1 VNNQNK
7 GGDMKRF
14 ARVVMVLCAIVWMAE
29 PAPAQTTISIVQA
42 ESMLNRGFTHT
53 PDSVTTRLSVG
64 SAGSNTLWDFSNLK
78 SNIPIVLKPVAVN
91 STPYGFTRV
100 GATHAHTGQASITY
114 SGIPISATAW
124 RYYTYTKS
132 PGGATATLGTLGD
145 MAAGTI
151 PFLGSGMAEWVNSRP
166 DTMYALPVSYLSTW
180 KSSYIDT
187 TFIQLNGSYLAPGLV
202 TKIHNVTYTVDA
214 YGAMKMPGGIIEQAL
229 RIKRVDTMSTGIVE
243 VRYIFVSDR
252 FARVEVTA
260 KDAGQAGDTIDV
272 TPPTWWNVAIPTDV
286 KIVESTPVEYRLSQ
300 NYPNPF
306 NPTTTIRFGLPE
318 RSTVTIKV
326 FNLLGEEVATL
337 VDGIYDAGERAVEFD
352 AANLASGVY
361 VYRLQAGTF
370 TQTRKMVVM
379 R

>member
-1 VNNQNK
+1 VFNKQNK
-7 GGDMKRF
+7 GEDMNYFVRC
-14 ARVVMVLCAIVWMAE
+14 VLVLCGVVLMVELAS
-29 PAPAQTTISIVQA
+29 AQTTISIIQA
-42 ESMLNRGFTHT
+42 ESMLNRGYTHT
-53 PDSVTTRLSVG
+53 PDSVTTRLYVG
-64 SAGSNTLWDFSNLK
+64 HAGSNTQWDFSNLK
-78 SNIPIVLKPVAVN
+78 TNIPIALKPVAVS

-114 SGIPISATAW
+114 SGISVVATSW

-132 PGGATATLGTLGD
+132 PGGATATMGILGD
-145 MAAGTI
+145 MAAGTV
-151 PFLGSGMAEWVNSRP
+151 PLFGNGLAEWVNARP
-166 DTMYALPVSYLSTW
+166 DTIYTLPVTYQSVW
-180 KSSYIDT
+180 NSSYTDT
-187 TFIQLNGSYLAPGLV
+187 SFVLLGASYIVPIT
-202 TKIHNVTYTVDA
+202 TKTHKVTYTVDA

-229 RIKRVDTMSTGIVE
+229 RIKRVDTTSTGVN
-243 VRYIFVSDR
+243 VKYIFVSDR
-252 FARVEVTA
+252 LARVEVSA
-260 KDAGQAGDTIDV
+260 KDTNQTGDSINV

-286 KIVESTPVEYRLSQ
+286 KIVENTPVEYRLSQ

-318 RSTVTIKV
+318 RSTVTLKV
-326 FNLLGEEVATL
+326 FNLLGEEVATV

-370 TQTRKMVVM
+370 TQTRKMVVL

>member
-1 VNNQNK
+1 
-7 GGDMKRF
+7 MKYFSRC
-14 ARVVMVLCAIVWMAE
+14 ALVLCTIVWMAE
-29 PAPAQTTISIVQA
+29 TASAQTTISIVQA
-42 ESMLNRGFTHT
+42 ESMLNRGFTHI

-64 SAGSNTLWDFSNLK
+64 SAGRNTLWDFSNLK
-78 SNIPIVLKPVAVN
+78 SNIPIVLKSVAPG
-91 STPYGFTRV
+91 STPYGFTRP

-114 SGIPISATAW
+114 SGISVVATAW
-124 RYYTYTKS
+124 RYYTYAKS
-132 PGGATATLGTLGD
+132 PGGATAILGTLGD
-145 MAAGTI
+145 MAAGTV
-151 PFLGSGMAEWVNSRP
+151 PLFGNGLAEWVNARP
-166 DTMYALPVSYLSTW
+166 DTIYALPTTYQSSW
-180 KSSYIDT
+180 KSSYTDT
-187 TFIQLNGSYLAPGLV
+187 SFLLLGSSYIIPVAV
-202 TKIHNVTYTVDA
+202 KDHRATYTVDA
-214 YGAMKMPGGIIEQAL
+214 YGAMKMPGGSLEQAL
-229 RIKRVDTMSTGIVE
+229 RIKRVDTMSTGAVE

-260 KDAGQAGDTIDV
+260 RDAGQAGDTIDV
-272 TPPTWWNVAIPTDV
+272 TPPTWWNVWIPTDV

-318 RSTVTIKV
+318 RSTVTVKV
-326 FNLLGEEVATL
+326 FNLLGEEVATV

>member
-1 VNNQNK
+1 MNHFV
-7 GGDMKRF
+7 RS
-14 ARVVMVLCAIVWMAE
+14 VLVLCGILLMVELAS
-29 PAPAQTTISIVQA
+29 AQTTISIVQA
-42 ESMLNRGFTHT
+42 ESMLNRGYTHT
-53 PDSVTTRLSVG
+53 PDSVTTKVYIG

-78 SNIPIVLKPVAVN
+78 TNIGIPLKPVAVS

-100 GATHAHTGQASITY
+100 GATHAHDGQASISY
-114 SGIPISATAW
+114 PIAPGSVISVVATAW
-124 RYYTYTKS
+124 RYYTYAKS
-132 PGGATATLGTLGD
+132 PGGATATMGILGD
-145 MAAGTI
+145 MAAATVPLFGNG
-151 PFLGSGMAEWVNSRP
+151 LAEWVNSRP
-166 DTMYALPVSYLSTW
+166 DTMYALPVQYQSTW
-180 KSSYIDT
+180 KSSYTDT
-187 TFIQLNGSYLAPGLV
+187 SFVRLGATYYFPIT
-202 TKIHNVTYTVDA
+202 TKTHNATYTVDA

-229 RIKRVDTMSTGIVE
+229 RIKRVDTTSTGVD
-243 VRYIFVSDR
+243 VKYIFVSDR
-252 FARVEVTA
+252 LARVEVTA
-260 KDAGQAGDTIDV
+260 KESGQAGGDSLEV

-326 FNLLGEEVATL
+326 FNLLGGEVATV
-337 VDGIYDAGERAVEFD
+337 VDGIFDAGERAVEFD